1 MTKNLIVLV
10 PVLALC
16 LVALAPLAASA
27 DIPLEPGPVIIDT
40 TRETTE
46 PTLLPTLTEPT
57 TEKTTEPTTERT
69 TVVTTEKTT
78 EPTTEKTT
86 VPPTE
91 VGSGK
96 GWIDV
101 HCNIDGASV
110 YFNGEYKGQT
120 SGGILSVAVATTGT
134 PVSTITVTKS
144 GYQEWSG
151 SPGRMPS
158 DNEHVEV
165 YATLNPVSTAPTT
178 VPTTIP
184 PVTTGQIYAQSSPV
198 GAAIYMNGN
207 FQGYAPLG
215 IPNLYPGT
223 YSMKASLAGYTP
235 DTTLITVYAGQ
246 TANYYPVLQLSPQP
260 RQTGTVYV
268 NTVPNQASVYVDGSY
283 YGKTPITLTLY
294 PGGHTVS
301 IKLAGYN
308 DYTTNIMVSAG
319 QSQNIQVTLSTAI
332 FGSITVNSA
341 PGAKVYMDSTP
352 IGTTNSAGVLQQ
364 TGITSGNHLFKVTK
378 SGYNDWMN
386 TIYVQAN
393 TVTTIPATL
402 TPVGTNPTPVQGT
415 GSIAIGSSPSNAMV
429 YVDDLFRGYTP
440 TTVDSLAP
448 GSHTVRLTASG
459 YVDYTTTTTVVSG
472 QTSQI
477 QVAMTTAPTPTATPF
492 SPGPEPVLVI
502 GLLAAVFGLAAIVRR
517 RE

>member
-1 MTKNLIVLV
+1 VLTKNLIVLV

-16 LVALAPLAASA
+16 LVALVPLAACAGSA
-27 DIPLEPGPVIIDT
+27 GSIPLEPGPVIIDT
-40 TRETTE
+40 TKVTTE

-57 TEKTTEPTTERT
+57 TERTTEPTTERT
-69 TVVTTEKTT
+69 TVPTT
-78 EPTTEKTT
+78 EPLT
-86 VPPTE
+86 PI
-91 VGSGK
+91 GGGQ

-101 HCNIDGASV
+101 HCNVDGASV
-110 YFNGEYKGQT
+110 YFNGKYEGQT
-120 SGGILSVAVATTGT
+120 SGGILSVAVSSTGT
-134 PVSTITVTKS
+134 PISTITVTKS

-151 SPGRMPS
+151 APAHMPAE
-158 DNEHVEV
+158 NEHVAV
-165 YATLNPVSTAPTT
+165 YATLNPLTTAPTT

-184 PVTTGQIYAQSSPV
+184 PVTTGQIYAQSSPT
-198 GAAIYMNGN
+198 GAAIYLNGN

-235 DTTLITVYAGQ
+235 DTTLVTVYAGQ

-294 PGGHTVS
+294 PGGHT
-301 IKLAGYN
+301 IDIRLAGYN
-308 DYTTNIMVSAG
+308 DYTTNVMVNAG

-393 TVTTIPATL
+393 TMTTIPATL

-415 GSIAIGSSPSNAMV
+415 GSIAISSTPSNAGI
-429 YVDDLFRGYTP
+429 YIDDLFRGYTP
-440 TTVDSLAP
+440 TTVDNLAA
-448 GSHTVRLTASG
+448 GSHTVRLTAAG

-472 QTSQI
+472 QTAQL

-492 SPGPEPVLVI
+492 SPGPAPVLVI
-502 GLLAAVFGLAAIVRR
+502 GLLAAVFGIAAISKRR
-517 RE
+517 S